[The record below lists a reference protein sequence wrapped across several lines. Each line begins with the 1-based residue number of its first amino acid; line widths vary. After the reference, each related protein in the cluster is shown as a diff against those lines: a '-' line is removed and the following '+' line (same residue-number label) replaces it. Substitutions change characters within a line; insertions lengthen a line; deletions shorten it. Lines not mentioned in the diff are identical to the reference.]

1 MTPLSNKTQLR
12 SAALTIA
19 ARVVRHL
26 MFTAVIVAGVVG
38 CTRHKDFAAFV
49 HDPMPVV
56 SATEYRMAPPDVIAI
71 YSKRVR
77 ELNGHTEA
85 LRTDGRISLPLLGS
99 VMIAGKTPE
108 EASAELA
115 IMARDFYE
123 DADISLRVVGYES
136 KRIFVWGHVG
146 APGPY
151 PYNGRNTVYRT
162 LSQAQPTYL
171 ADFGRVEVL
180 RPNRD
185 GALVKRMTIDLN
197 QMIEDGNLEHDA
209 MLEENDVI
217 YVPANPLAAVGL
229 ALQQVLLPIQPA
241 AQTVNGPA
249 DIGRAATGRRPYG
262 SSNGAGE

>member
-1 MTPLSNKTQLR
+1 MTWLFNQPHTR
-12 SAALTIA
+12 SAMLTIA
-19 ARVVRHL
+19 AKVMRH
-26 MFTAVIVAGVVG
+26 MVFTAVIVAGVLG
-38 CTRHKDFAAFV
+38 CTRHKDFSAFV
-49 HDPMPVV
+49 KDPEPVV
-56 SATEYRMAPPDVIAI
+56 SATEYRMAPPDVVMI

-77 ELNGHTEA
+77 EVNGHTEA
-85 LRTDGRISLPLLGS
+85 IRTDGRISLPLLGS

-108 EASAELA
+108 EVSAELA
-115 IMARDFYE
+115 LMARDYYE
-123 DADISLRVVGYES
+123 DADVSLRVVGYES

-185 GALVKRMTIDLN
+185 GTLVKRMTIDIN
-197 QMIEDGNLEHDA
+197 KMIEDGNLEHDA

-249 DIGRAATGRRPYG
+249 DIGRSATGRRPYG
-262 SSNGAGE
+262 SERGE